1 MLVYQRVYHSYM
13 GTVSFNG
20 TRLTDGPFFGQKTHG
35 LGHQVQDELD
45 AEDGARNLGRRFPRK
60 MEV

>member
-1 MLVYQRVYHSYM
+1 M
-13 GTVSFNG
+13 GKVSFNG